1 MIELLGFGG
10 NDVKNFIPVMR
21 NKRLLEMKL
30 YIDKGYEIQDKKHYC
45 MLENVRLNYLNE
57 WYEYGIQVTQD
68 EIYFYINKDKANIY
82 LSIIEIYHLLIGFN
96 EIDGGYF
103 LSCLKKQLR
112 QKVSQR
118 SEFIN
123 QGLAYKIAKPVEIQK
138 VMCVNVLQTG
148 IQITNKELFLLLL
161 LIQEKSNALFK
172 RSTGIKR
179 SYANG
184 IFRLLVVLLE
194 KKQDDELLEYL
205 GWKWDEKS
213 RKFNFLKKE
222 KRIGREVYKY
232 YLTKSE
238 YNDRL
243 NTKKS

>member
-1 MIELLGFGG
+1 M
-10 NDVKNFIPVMR
+10 KNFIPVMR
-21 NKRLLEMKL
+21 AKRLLEMKS
-30 YIDKGYEIQDKKHYC
+30 YIGKGYEIQDKKHYC
-45 MLENVRLNYLNE
+45 MLEYIYLEYMNE
-57 WYEYGIQVTQD
+57 RYEYGIQVTQD

-82 LSIIEIYHLLIGFN
+82 LSIIEVYHLIINFN

-112 QKVSQR
+112 QKVSQQ
-118 SEFIN
+118 SEFVN
-123 QGLAYKIAKPVEIQK
+123 QGLAYKIAKPIEIQK
-138 VMCVNVLQTG
+138 EMCVNVLQTG
-148 IQITNKELFLLLL
+148 IQITNKELFLLLI

-184 IFRLLVVLLE
+184 ILRLLVVLLE
-194 KKQDDELLEYL
+194 KEKDDELLESL

-213 RKFNFLKKE
+213 SKFIFMKKE
-222 KRIGREVYKY
+222 KRTGREVYKY